1 MNWLYFTL
9 MGLIS
14 ILLGAFGSVFNTYSS
29 LYLAKDNDLLLS
41 MPIPVRH
48 IMTARLLSVYL
59 MGLMYSAIV
68 MVPAL
73 IVYWVNVP
81 VSAVTVLG
89 GILLMLL
96 ISLIVLILSCA
107 LGWLVAKI
115 SLKLKNRSFITAIIS
130 LVFIGAY
137 YFFYFRAQ
145 QMISDLIANAVLYGQ
160 SILGSA
166 YPLYV
171 FGRVGEGDAA
181 AMGIASVVV
190 IAVFALTAFAMSK
203 SFLKIVTSSCN
214 TRKAVYREARA
225 QKLSV
230 SQALLIKE
238 LKRFSSSSAYMLNC
252 GMGTFILPVCGVL
265 ILIKGGEFLGT
276 IVQVLGDM
284 RGCIPVLICVGI
296 CLISSM
302 NNMAAPSVSLEGKSL
317 WICEATPHK
326 RMADT

>member
-1 MNWLYFTL
+1 M
-9 MGLIS
+9 
-14 ILLGAFGSVFNTYSS
+14 
-29 LYLAKDNDLLLS
+29 YLAKDNDLLLS

-81 VSAVTVLG
+81 VSAVTAFG

-181 AMGIASVVV
+181 AMGIASAVV

-203 SFLKIVTSSCN
+203 SFLKIATSSAI
-214 TRKAVYREARA
+214 RAR
-225 QKLSV
+225 
-230 SQALLIKE
+230 
-238 LKRFSSSSAYMLNC
+238 RY
-252 GMGTFILPVCGVL
+252 T
-265 ILIKGGEFLGT
+265 
-276 IVQVLGDM
+276 
-284 RGCIPVLICVGI
+284 
-296 CLISSM
+296 
-302 NNMAAPSVSLEGKSL
+302 GKHARRS
-317 WICEATPHK
+317 
-326 RMADT
+326 